1 MCAASAAHDEHSAG
15 FDRFEIIAAAG
26 DKSVIIRVFGHA
38 PAGHDTTLS
47 RKAATMRRET
57 IAAILIG
64 LVSLPL
70 LSLPLRP
77 AHAFPLSGDQTV
89 LPPGTELNEEALGK
103 PREVFRSEGLGGA
116 KSYMVNLGD
125 VAFNSNL
132 TLGGPARR
140 AGMSCGTC
148 HVNGAGNGKLYIPG
162 MSTRPG
168 NFDTTGP
175 LFNPKAHNSARD
187 PVRIPSLRGAR
198 LLAPYGND
206 GRIASL
212 RDFVRN
218 VIVNEFSGPEPSP
231 AILDAIVAYIE
242 DIDFLPNLNLAAGGR
257 LGSRANE
264 AQRRGEELFFK
275 PFPHNPEFSCAGCHI
290 PSSGFVDHRQHS
302 VGSGGLFKT
311 PTLMNANF
319 NAPYFHDGRYD
330 TYDQVVGHF
339 DRTFELGL
347 SPQDRADLVAYLN
360 AAGDGLQPY
369 EYDGV
374 TAQLK
379 EIGDFASVL
388 DAAIPA
394 HDAEVIALVVHTI
407 GGELRDLVE
416 QFPGVKDT
424 TVQDGLTERLAARN
438 ALKNL
443 VLMMRRI
450 GVLSADG
457 HFDEAAAEYQNYR
470 RLTFAA
476 VPIVVKKAQPWS
488 LFSPAV
494 HDAHFAGLR
503 RLLQPAQKQQ
513 H

>member
-1 MCAASAAHDEHSAG
+1 MRRG
-15 FDRFEIIAAAG
+15 MIAALIF
-26 DKSVIIRVFGHA
+26 V
-38 PAGHDTTLS
+38 LL
-47 RKAATMRRET
+47 AA
-57 IAAILIG
+57 
-64 LVSLPL
+64 
-70 LSLPLRP
+70 PLRIGN
-77 AHAFPLSGDQTV
+77 AFPLSGDETV
-89 LPPGTELNEEALGK
+89 LPPGTELNEEALDK
-103 PREVFRSEGLGGA
+103 PRELFRSEALAGS

-125 VAFNSNL
+125 LAFNSNL
-132 TLGGPARR
+132 ILGGAARR

-175 LFNPKAHNSARD
+175 LFNPKAHNRARD

-198 LLAPYGND
+198 FLAPYGND

-218 VIVNEFSGPEPSP
+218 VIVNEFDGAEPSP

-257 LGSRANE
+257 LGARAND
-264 AQRRGEELFFK
+264 AQRRGEALFFK
-275 PFPHNPEFSCAGCHI
+275 PFPHYPELSCAACHI

-311 PTLMNANF
+311 PTLINANF

-330 TYDQVVGHF
+330 TYDQVVAHF
-339 DRTFELGL
+339 ERTFELAL
-347 SPQDRADLVAYLN
+347 SPQDRADLVAYLR
-360 AAGDGLQPY
+360 AIGDGLMPY
-369 EYDGV
+369 ERDGV

-379 EIGDFASVL
+379 EINDFASVL

-394 HDAEVIALVVHTI
+394 RDNDVIALAVHTI
-407 GGELRDLVE
+407 TGELRELVE

-424 TVQDGLTERLAARN
+424 TVEGGIAERLAARE

-443 VLMMRRI
+443 VLMVRQI
-450 GVLSADG
+450 GVDAAAG
-457 HFDEAAAEYQNYR
+457 RYDESAAEYQNYR
-470 RLTFAA
+470 KLTFAA

-488 LFSPAV
+488 LFNPAV
-494 HDAHFAGLR
+494 HKAHFDELR
-503 RLLQPAQKQQ
+503 KLLQSAQKLP
-513 H
+513 